1 MLFSV
6 KSFIEMPTLSSLTAL
21 KRSDLLVL
29 QNHYKRETSEIRKN
43 IIQTVHINYLIDEE
57 IFSDDK
63 IMIAETI
70 SAVVLKKL
78 QLQEREMVRKPVMPK
93 GTRN

>member
-21 KRSDLLVL
+21 IRSDLLVFA
-29 QNHYKRETSEIRKN
+29 NNYKLETTSEIRKN
-43 IIQTVHINYLIDEE
+43 IIQTVHIEYLIDEE
-57 IFSDDK
+57 IVSEDK
-63 IMIAETI
+63 IMVAETT

-78 QLQEREMVRKPVMPK
+78 ELQERGNGEKASYA
-93 GTRN
+93 